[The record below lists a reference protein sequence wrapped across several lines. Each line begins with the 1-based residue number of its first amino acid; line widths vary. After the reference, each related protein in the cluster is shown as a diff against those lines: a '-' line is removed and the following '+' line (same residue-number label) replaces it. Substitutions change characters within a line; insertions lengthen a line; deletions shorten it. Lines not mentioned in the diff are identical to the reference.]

1 MNLGGV
7 GIFLWL
13 AVFNFGEDILATT
26 KFERTY
32 WAFNTVEECV
42 EFGDNYIISPGHC
55 PYSADVF

>member
-42 EFGDNYIISPGHC
+42 EFGDNSNWIANTI
-55 PYSADVF
+55 